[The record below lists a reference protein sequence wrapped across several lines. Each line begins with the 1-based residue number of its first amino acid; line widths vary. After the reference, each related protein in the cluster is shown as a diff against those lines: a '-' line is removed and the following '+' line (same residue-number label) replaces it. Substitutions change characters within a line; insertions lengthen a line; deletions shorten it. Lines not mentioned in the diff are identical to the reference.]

1 MKEAIRKVKLLE
13 SMLIDGEHKSA
24 GETIDVSE
32 RLARELVAKER
43 AVHVAGQPEAKS
55 ARK

>member
-1 MKEAIRKVKLLE
+1 MKEATRKVKLLE
-13 SMLIDGEHKSA
+13 SMLIDGEHRPV
-24 GETIDVSE
+24 GETVDVPE

-43 AVHVAGQPEAKS
+43 AAPVAGQTEAKS